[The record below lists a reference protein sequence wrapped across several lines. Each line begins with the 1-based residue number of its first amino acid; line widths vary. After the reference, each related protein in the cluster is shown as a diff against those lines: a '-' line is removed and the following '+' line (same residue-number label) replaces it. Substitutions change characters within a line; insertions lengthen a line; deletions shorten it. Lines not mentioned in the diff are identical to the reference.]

1 MRAGRAALLAVLLLG
16 TVGVEAVYAAP
27 ASSIATLRATA
38 CCAAK
43 CPKARRG
50 AAECCQVSQVAQ
62 EPASFS
68 KAKPSPPPSVIA
80 TATGRETIA
89 ARPGRTVFVAPR
101 EVFARPAPIF
111 LIDRS
116 LRL

>member
-1 MRAGRAALLAVLLLG
+1 MRAGRAVFLAVLLLG
-16 TVGVEAVYAAP
+16 TVGVEAAYAAP

-38 CCAAK
+38 CCAAH
-43 CPKARRG
+43 CPHARRS

-68 KAKPSPPPSVIA
+68 KAKPSPPLSVIA
-80 TATGRETIA
+80 TAMGREAIPI
-89 ARPGRTVFVAPR
+89 RPGRAAFVAPR